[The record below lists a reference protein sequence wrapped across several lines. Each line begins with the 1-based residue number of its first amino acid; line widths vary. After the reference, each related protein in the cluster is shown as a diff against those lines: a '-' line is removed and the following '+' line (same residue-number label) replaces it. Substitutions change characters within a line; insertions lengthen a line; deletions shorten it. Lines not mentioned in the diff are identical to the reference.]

1 MVKTRRTM
9 ALSYLQEAQI
19 NAGTL
24 TAVTCISTHS
34 HIAKLRTRM
43 LDQQFYR
50 KNIAIATS
58 AFRLSRKSIIDSNVL

>member
-50 KNIAIATS
+50 KNIATS
-58 AFRLSRKSIIDSNVL
+58 AFRLSRKSIIDLNVL